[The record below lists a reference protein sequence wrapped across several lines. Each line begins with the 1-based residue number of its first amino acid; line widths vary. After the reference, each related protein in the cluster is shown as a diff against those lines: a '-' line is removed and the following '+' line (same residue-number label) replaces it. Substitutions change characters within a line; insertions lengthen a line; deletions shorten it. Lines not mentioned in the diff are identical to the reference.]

1 MSLEFI
7 GRLQKELSL
16 TGSAVYESV
25 LAIAE
30 RVNRKVHILRLHSQA
45 ASLLSQIETVQG
57 DLGRRLVGAI
67 PDQLSASRAATVSPA
82 DIDRVLQ
89 QALGRIQDLK
99 QTLVQVDGQ
108 IRELKMETIHED
120 LLRLQRDL
128 SFRSAAL
135 DRLLVAQG
143 SPAVGK
149 SLVDLALPSSAR
161 LVTVFRGPFL
171 IPPSDAFVFRP
182 DDIAIVIGLRTDLD
196 QVALWFAPARKAVSA

>member
-149 SLVDLALPSSAR
+149 SLADLALPSSAR